1 MFNHSVLLHYFYLLP
16 YVPASLAWYLS
27 KKCNQ
32 IQQGDLRTEWNAW
45 FAELFHTIWWK
56 SAINKLFM
64 SVGHC
69 SEWEYMTSFKC
80 HLYTFPITSCL
91 EGLVKGCAEKSLAYS
106 SYHSSKALG
115 KELIHVKLFSRQS
128 TTIWALLSDHYADQ
142 NKTNGNTSYTRSIS
156 STPQLYKRNMMERI
170 GKLHVYLGMQKEFLC
185 DSACFL
191 VIYTVLSNQG
201 CCGTSSYYLAL
212 YDCCCAKV
220 GAQWTEVLSAS
231 AHALLLTFCVINGTV
246 RSF

>member
-142 NKTNGNTSYTRSIS
+142 NKSNGNTSYTRFIS
-156 STPQLYKRNMMERI
+156 STPQLYKRNIDGEDWEI
-170 GKLHVYLGMQKEFLC
+170 
-185 DSACFL
+185 ACISRNAKIIFMWQCMFFGN
-191 VIYTVLSNQG
+191 IYSIKQSGVW
-201 CCGTSSYYLAL
+201 GTSSYYLAL